1 LPKIRVYPIMVS
13 TDFLLVPPRHQE
25 PAMSTILSLKNALA
39 AFAASICA
47 RIAAYTDALNQA
59 RAQSGRF
66 SGAYW

>member
-1 LPKIRVYPIMVS
+1 MS
-13 TDFLLVPPRHQE
+13 ALV
-25 PAMSTILSLKNALA
+25 SLKNALT
-39 AFAASICA
+39 AFAASIYA

>member
-1 LPKIRVYPIMVS
+1 MSALVS
-13 TDFLLVPPRHQE
+13 F
-25 PAMSTILSLKNALA
+25 KNALT
-39 AFAASICA
+39 AFVASLCD